1 MGQLEFI
8 SKLVTTRKFPLDSQM
23 CIEGMFISKQE
34 NGLEREKKPSYT
46 YPKYPRVNPSTT
58 QEDKMVLPK
67 KWDQKKIQPTQ

>member
-1 MGQLEFI
+1 
-8 SKLVTTRKFPLDSQM
+8 M